1 MNELLQSEIM
11 QKLYSVQ
18 KIARITA
25 SADRKIKGCLN
36 ICGFVLHLSL
46 FFKLNSFFRLILYS
60 PRIHERRGIKLTV
73 EIE

>member
-18 KIARITA
+18 KIARVTA

-36 ICGFVLHLSL
+36 ICGVVLHLSL
-46 FFKLNSFFRLILYS
+46 FFKLNSFFNWFYILLES
-60 PRIHERRGIKLTV
+60 MKE
-73 EIE
+73 EE